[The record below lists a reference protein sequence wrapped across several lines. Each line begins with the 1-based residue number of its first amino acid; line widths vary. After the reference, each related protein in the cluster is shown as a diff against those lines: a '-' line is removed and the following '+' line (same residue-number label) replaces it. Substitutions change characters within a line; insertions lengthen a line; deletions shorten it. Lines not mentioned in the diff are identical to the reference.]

1 MALTAHN
8 RTSKGF
14 SRMLTAFYN
23 RVLLRVHTPSLALLI
38 ADRISSS
45 MTSKRA
51 HRRCMPDVLLHGV
64 CIDLLHIASTG
75 IFAKRNF
82 INITQ

>member
-1 MALTAHN
+1 MLIAFHN
-8 RTSKGF
+8 R
-14 SRMLTAFYN
+14 
-23 RVLLRVHTPSLALLI
+23 LLLLIHTPSLALQI

-51 HRRCMPDVLLHGV
+51 HRRCRPDVLLHGV

-75 IFAKRNF
+75 ILA
-82 INITQ
+82 